1 MKIGK
6 VVGKIAL
13 GALVA
18 SLIPY
23 RVQSDKETGTC
34 EVRSLL
40 WGVKKTPGEEK
51 NSYTVSIPG
60 SALNSKEEEPEAV
73 PEEPAVEEPAE
84 APAEETEAP
93 AEEPEA

>member
-18 SLIPY
+18 GLIPY
-23 RVQSDKETGTC
+23 RFRSDKESGTC

-40 WGVKKTPGEEK
+40 WGLKKTPGEEK

-60 SALNSKEEEPEAV
+60 AALNSKEEEAEAV
-73 PEEPAVEEPAE
+73 PEEPAAEEPAE
-84 APAEETEAP
+84 TPAG
-93 AEEPEA
+93 EPEA